1 MPLHHPVPDTTSDF
15 EPSTLSAL
23 TEFDDDDADHEVD
36 NEVDNETDDETDD
49 VAESRLAADSVAV
62 DEAAPQIDFAA
73 AFGPVA
79 NRWEAMLRWYEMST
93 PALTH

>member
-23 TEFDDDDADHEVD
+23 TEFDDDVADHEVD
-36 NEVDNETDDETDD
+36 NETDD